1 MTTNERSLVILKP
14 DAVQRGLIGEIL
26 ARYERRGLRI
36 AALKMETVSRASA
49 ASHYAEHEGKPFY
62 AGLIEYITSAPSVL
76 LVVEGPNAVA
86 ITRKTNGATNPAEAE
101 PGTVRA
107 DFGLTVGRNLVHA
120 SDSVES
126 AAREVETFFGDGG
139 IVDYTRA
146 IDAWLVEE

>member
-1 MTTNERSLVILKP
+1 MATNERSLVILKP

-36 AALKMETVSRASA
+36 AALKLETVSTESA
-49 ASHYAEHEGKPFY
+49 ARHYAEHQGKPFY
-62 AGLIEYITSAPSVL
+62 AGLVEYITSAPSVL
-76 LVVEGPNAVA
+76 LVLEGPDAIA
-86 ITRKTNGATNPAEAE
+86 ITRKTNGATRPAEAE

-126 AAREVETFFGDGG
+126 AAREVETFFGGGG
-139 IVDYTRA
+139 IIGYTRA
-146 IDAWLVEE
+146 IDSWLVEE

>member
-1 MTTNERSLVILKP
+1 MAANERSLVILKP

-36 AALKMETVSRASA
+36 AALKLETVSRESA
-49 ASHYAEHEGKPFY
+49 AKHYAEHEGKAFY
-62 AGLIEYITSAPSVL
+62 ADLVEYITSAPSVL
-76 LVVEGPNAVA
+76 LVLEGPEAIA
-86 ITRKTNGATNPAEAE
+86 ITRRTNGATKPADAE

-126 AAREVETFFGDGG
+126 ASREVETFFGGGG
-139 IVDYTRA
+139 IIDYTRA